1 MGRFLLRRLG
11 LMLPTLWLVSVLI
24 FGLAEIVPGD
34 VGRTILGP
42 YATPDQVA
50 ALRHQL
56 GADRPLAVR
65 YATWLGRFVAGAWGD
80 SMVLHRPARALV
92 FTRLGNSLQLALL
105 ALGLV
110 VPISITLGVAAGL
123 HENRP
128 LDRVISLAGLALTAI
143 PEFVSGVILL
153 VVFGVRLRWFPIIAD
168 PALSAGVGGK
178 LHSLFLPSL
187 PLMIVLFGYIARMA
201 RAGIVGV
208 MDSGYIRTAVLK
220 GLPRWYVITHHALR
234 NALLPTIAVIGAQI
248 GWLVGGLV
256 VVETLFTYPGLG
268 KLIYDS
274 AIGHDVP
281 VLEAATLLVAAIFM
295 LSNLAAD
302 VVVALLNPRVR
313 YSGG

>member
-1 MGRFLLRRLG
+1 MV
-11 LMLPTLWLVSVLI
+11 PALWLVSMLI
-24 FGLAEIVPGD
+24 FGLAEVVPGD

-50 ALRHQL
+50 ALRHEL
-56 GADRPLAVR
+56 GADRPLAIR
-65 YATWLGRFVAGAWGD
+65 YTAWLGHFMTGAWGD
-80 SMVLHRPARALV
+80 SMVLHRPVRLLV

-105 ALGLV
+105 ALALV
-110 VPISITLGVAAGL
+110 VPVSIILGVAAGL
-123 HENRP
+123 HEDHL
-128 LDRVISLAGLALTAI
+128 LDRVISLVGLSLTAI

-153 VVFGVRLRWFPIIAD
+153 VIFSVQLRWFPIIAD
-168 PALSAGVGGK
+168 PGPGAGLGAR
-178 LHSLFLPSL
+178 LHSLLLPSL
-187 PLMIVLFGYIARMA
+187 PLMAVLFGYIARMA
-201 RAGIVGV
+201 RAGMVGV

-274 AIGHDVP
+274 AIGHDLP
-281 VLEAATLLVAAIFM
+281 VLEAATLLVATIFM

-302 VVVALLNPRVR
+302 MVVALFNPHIR
-313 YSGG
+313 YSGE